1 MKQHRWFAVLVA
13 AFFWPAGTVS
23 ADYTVT
29 LNNGRQ
35 ITVESY
41 REEGDTIRFGTLGG
55 EIAIVKDQVRSIYK
69 RSADAQPAAT
79 VTQTPPTSAT
89 RDRNAAEPRTDAP
102 KATDVKAPVHSEATD
117 ERAKEEKEYEKRLK
131 ELTQQINKLRD
142 RYSLLTRGNTGSEPV
157 LFTTEE
163 AFRGHQEDLLSRLRD
178 AQNRAQ
184 GLETGS
190 ASKSP
195 PFSLNPPPAYSER
208 QKELSDLR
216 DKMNR
221 LETERQQLIGE
232 MRQKNFAAG
241 SVFIE

>member
-1 MKQHRWFAVLVA
+1 MKRHRWSAVIVA
-13 AFFWPAGTVS
+13 VFLWPARTAS

-35 ITVESY
+35 ISVESY
-41 REEGDTIRFGTLGG
+41 REEGDTIRFVTLGG
-55 EIAIVKDQVRSIYK
+55 EIAIVKDQVRSIHK
-69 RSADAQPAAT
+69 RSADAPPTVT
-79 VTQTPPTSAT
+79 VTQPPTTSAI
-89 RDRNAAEPRTDAP
+89 RDRSAAEPRTDAP
-102 KATDVKAPVHSEATD
+102 KTNPSKVQSQSEATD
-117 ERAKEEKEYEKRLK
+117 QRAREEKEYEKRLK
-131 ELTQQINKLRD
+131 ELTQQINELRD

-195 PFSLNPPPAYSER
+195 PFSLNPPPAYSEKQR
-208 QKELSDLR
+208 ELSDLR
-216 DKMNR
+216 EKMNR
-221 LETERQQLIGE
+221 LETERLQLIGE

>member
-1 MKQHRWFAVLVA
+1 M
-13 AFFWPAGTVS
+13 
-23 ADYTVT
+23 
-29 LNNGRQ
+29 
-35 ITVESY
+35 
-41 REEGDTIRFGTLGG
+41 
-55 EIAIVKDQVRSIYK
+55 
-69 RSADAQPAAT
+69 
-79 VTQTPPTSAT
+79 
-89 RDRNAAEPRTDAP
+89 
-102 KATDVKAPVHSEATD
+102 HSEATE

-131 ELTQQINKLRD
+131 ELTQQINELRD

-216 DKMNR
+216 EKMNR
-221 LETERQQLIGE
+221 LETERLQLIGE